1 MDWTIIIIEIVAAA
15 VIAILSEAGK
25 GGRNE

>member
-1 MDWTIIIIEIVAAA
+1 MNWTIIIIEIVAAA

-25 GGRNE
+25 GGGNE